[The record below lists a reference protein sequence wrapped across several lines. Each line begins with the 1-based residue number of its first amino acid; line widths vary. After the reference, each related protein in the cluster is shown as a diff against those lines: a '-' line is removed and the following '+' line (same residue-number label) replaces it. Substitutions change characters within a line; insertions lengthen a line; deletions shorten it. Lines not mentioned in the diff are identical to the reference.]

1 MIDIELIW
9 FSAFGV
15 LTIISAINVVI
26 SRNVIHSALSL
37 GFMMLCVALLYI
49 SLNAEFI
56 AMVQILV
63 YIGAVIVLILFV
75 IMLTGGIEKTV
86 MKSILIPLIP
96 SLLFIILIINSIN
109 VGWYKPVVWKYNVK
123 DIGNLILNEY
133 VFPFE
138 VISLILLV
146 AMVGTI
152 FITKYKE
159 KEK

>member
-1 MIDIELIW
+1 MIDIELVW

-109 VGWYKPVVWKYNVK
+109 VEWYKAGVWKYNVK